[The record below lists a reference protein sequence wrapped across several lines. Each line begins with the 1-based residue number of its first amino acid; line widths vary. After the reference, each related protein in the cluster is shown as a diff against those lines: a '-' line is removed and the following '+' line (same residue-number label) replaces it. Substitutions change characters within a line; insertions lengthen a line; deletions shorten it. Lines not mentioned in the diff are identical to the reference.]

1 LVLDKAEHSAFG
13 DRELPGEAHRRNPNH
28 HQAILAATTAFW
40 DAYLRDDAA
49 ARKWLDGEEVCGV
62 LEANDK
68 WQRK

>member
-1 LVLDKAEHSAFG
+1 MVLDKAEHSAFG

-40 DAYLRDDAA
+40 DAYLRDDPEAK
-49 ARKWLDGEEVCGV
+49 KWLDGEEVRGV